1 MGLYINLKEVPGDP
15 EISCGPAH
23 QFESGSKGPRK
34 LMGLNINL
42 REVPGAQTFHG
53 PANKFEGR
61 SQGALQRHGPAYK
74 CEGGPRGP

>member
-1 MGLYINLKEVPGDP
+1 MGPWNLMDLYMNLEEVPGDP

-42 REVPGAQTFHG
+42 REVPGG
-53 PANKFEGR
+53 PDISWACK
-61 SQGALQRHGPAYK
+61 
-74 CEGGPRGP
+74 